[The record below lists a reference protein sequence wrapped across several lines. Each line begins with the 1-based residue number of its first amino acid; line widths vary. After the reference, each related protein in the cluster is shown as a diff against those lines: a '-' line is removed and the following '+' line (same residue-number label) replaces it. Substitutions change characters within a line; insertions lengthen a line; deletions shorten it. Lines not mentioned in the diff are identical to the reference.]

1 MPRRYRLQWG
11 NDPFGDGP
19 TYESAAES
27 FARENDDSPDVVLD
41 SLRLT
46 LGQSIR
52 IGGGAAP
59 VVTITC
65 IEE

>member
-1 MPRRYRLQWG
+1 MPRRYRLTWEP
-11 NDPFGDGP
+11 DPMPEVPQETP
-19 TYESAAES
+19 THGE
-27 FARENDDSPDVVLD
+27 FARDNADAPDIVLD
-41 SLRLT
+41 SLKLT